1 MNQEIKILNIK
12 AKPHLDIRGNKR
24 EQFHN
29 TEIGSDFLNT
39 INVKVT
45 ATKPYISWTTSKF
58 LKIPVDQMEYSR
70 KEELTHNERK

>member
-12 AKPHLDIRGNKR
+12 AKPHLDIRGNKG

-45 ATKPYISWTTSKF
+45 ATKPHI
-58 LKIPVDQMEYSR
+58 
-70 KEELTHNERK
+70 